1 MTPNVI
7 VIPNFLTSTDNLF
20 DDIINLDFDRSMK
33 ARWTA
38 SFGKSYDYSGMSYP
52 AITFPTFLSDLIN
65 PISDIVNFTPNNCL
79 INLYHDGRSSMGYH
93 SDNTDILTPGTGVVI
108 ISLGSTRT
116 LRFKNKL
123 DNSIIVDYTLDNG
136 SLFYM
141 DDSVQNDWL
150 HSIPKSDT
158 LSPRLSLTFRNIL

>member
-52 AITFPTFLSDLIN
+52 AITFPTFLSDLIKW
-65 PISDIVNFTPNNCL
+65 PIKRKTI
-79 INLYHDGRSSMGYH
+79 HE
-93 SDNTDILTPGTGVVI
+93 
-108 ISLGSTRT
+108 
-116 LRFKNKL
+116 
-123 DNSIIVDYTLDNG
+123 
-136 SLFYM
+136 
-141 DDSVQNDWL
+141 
-150 HSIPKSDT
+150 
-158 LSPRLSLTFRNIL
+158 